1 MRWQAIMKVIAHDH
15 QREMSFEDGSWV
27 MLNSDHVDRFQS
39 LVRSIVSY
47 LSDSMVLLLCWNV
60 YERMYN
66 VFHCS
71 VLKQHQ
77 GLEPTEMDP
86 LPFDSVDNH
95 HLLLAIMDFKIV
107 TSAGVSKRHGKS
119 TNYLRSTTLGTRLA
133 LMEKV
138 MLRAPLEL
146 SERNPTRLMRLGQ
159 LTLSPNELPNHLWS
173 SKISWCISDIS
184 WWF

>member
-1 MRWQAIMKVIAHDH
+1 
-15 QREMSFEDGSWV
+15 
-27 MLNSDHVDRFQS
+27 
-39 LVRSIVSY
+39 
-47 LSDSMVLLLCWNV
+47 
-60 YERMYN
+60 MYN

-95 HLLLAIMDFKIV
+95 HLLPAIMDFKIV

-138 MLRAPLEL
+138 IIGE
-146 SERNPTRLMRLGQ
+146 E
-159 LTLSPNELPNHLWS
+159 PNKINETGPANIK
-173 SKISWCISDIS
+173 SKRITQPPVKLKD
-184 WWF
+184 FVVYK

>member
-1 MRWQAIMKVIAHDH
+1 MRWQARMKVIAHGH

-39 LVRSIVSY
+39 LVRSI
-47 LSDSMVLLLCWNV
+47 
-60 YERMYN
+60 
-66 VFHCS
+66 
-71 VLKQHQ
+71 HQ

-133 LMEKV
+133 LMEKCTS
-138 MLRAPLEL
+138 L
-146 SERNPTRLMRLGQ
+146 
-159 LTLSPNELPNHLWS
+159 
-173 SKISWCISDIS
+173 
-184 WWF
+184 